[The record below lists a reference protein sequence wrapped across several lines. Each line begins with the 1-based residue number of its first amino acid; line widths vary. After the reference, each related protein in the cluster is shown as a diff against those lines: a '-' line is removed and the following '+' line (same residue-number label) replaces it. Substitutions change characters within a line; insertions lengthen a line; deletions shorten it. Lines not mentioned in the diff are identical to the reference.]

1 MSEEALARLLGVS
14 RKTVQRYE
22 SGARP
27 IPPDVAAAVWAL
39 VGGEPTP
46 DDTDAQAATCDAGNP
61 VPLDI
66 SDRNYDGTG
75 FPYRYSS
82 SVGEPGPTVSP
93 REDTLPDDEA
103 LPSPS
108 RRAVAEEHDEGGWA
122 WLRVDAQRWDS

>member
-1 MSEEALARLLGVS
+1 MSEEALAGLLGVS
-14 RKTVQRYE
+14 RKTLQRYE

-46 DDTDAQAATCDAGNP
+46 DDTDAQAATCDAGIP

-66 SDRNYDGTG
+66 SDRTYDGTG
-75 FPYRYSS
+75 FPIRYSS
-82 SVGEPGPTVSP
+82 SYREPGPIEHSSG
-93 REDTLPDDEA
+93 DTLPDDEP

-108 RRAVAEEHDEGGWA
+108 RRTVAEEHDGAGWA